1 VPRTIENN
9 AGIVS
14 SLPPDVLERPARLL
28 AGPGAG
34 KTQALVDLYAELVE
48 GGRAG
53 REQILVLT
61 FSTAA
66 ARELRER
73 LDERLHDSYGECH
86 ISTFHSFCARLVREW
101 GDPGLLLM
109 SAFQEW
115 VAMRATLE
123 AMDRAELEGL
133 ATIAGTDGFAQD
145 ALAFVALLKQN
156 LVHPGHFGLLAEA
169 AGTARLRALARVFF
183 AYQTRLQA
191 AGLRDFRDLVREAIE
206 LLEARP
212 TVLERLRAGFRYV
225 LVDEFQDVDP
235 AQFHLLRM
243 LAPPPGGRE
252 RGPVLLVAGDPDQSI
267 YGFRGAVPGLLAEE
281 VARVYAART
290 LELKVSHRCPEPI
303 LEAGRRL
310 LESTPPGTVARTPA
324 GVRDGEGEVIR
335 LVREA
340 TAVDEAFF
348 VAREIR
354 RLLMERPELRPRDF
368 AILLRSTATLAA
380 PFEEAARAMGLPHE
394 VRGMATIG
402 RNEVVRFLLAYLRAL
417 RRPEDPESLERLLA
431 SGLSGVDRRAAS
443 RLRRHAVEQGR
454 SLVKV
459 VRRLLRWLHEVDPAR
474 YPLPGEVA
482 EVELPLDA
490 EAGDPSPAGR
500 AAPPMDFVRYLT
512 SEQLDALHRT
522 LATFSALRRRAERL
536 PLDVLAYA
544 VAMETGI
551 LERALAMPLPEE
563 ERRELLGQLRAALDA
578 FRQLARVWERL
589 HGSPPTLEQVGSRL
603 EAWIA
608 RAVDEAEPAAGERD
622 AVQIMTVHQAKGL
635 QFEVVFLSGFAR
647 GRFPLAGRPHPL
659 LDETDQRW
667 LLETLD
673 GFRPSWASS
682 PGEHVAE
689 EARLAYVA
697 MTRARRRLYVTYAD
711 QYDGPAGPSPF
722 CDLAL
727 GAAPRSELTR
737 APGRLEPDSVLT
749 LGEAETLLVGA
760 RLKDEERRRLAGL
773 GVDLDFVTDPEAGRV
788 FEPHRRPPERVD
800 PPHFSATAINDY
812 LKCPRLYWYNHH
824 PGLVTPP
831 RGVELERGTFLHRVL
846 EEFHRREPEWR
857 HLEAPLQREWL
868 ERVLRP
874 HLEAYLSR
882 VESVLDRRTEEQHVR
897 RILDNYVRFATS
909 LQPIRRLGTLMVERR
924 FRLRL
929 DGAELHG
936 KIDRVNDTGE
946 GTCEVVDY
954 KTGRGKTAQQAYEES
969 FGAEPTDVQL
979 AVYYL
984 ACREGVD
991 EEGRPIQLRPRF
1003 LSLWYP
1009 RDTVHG
1015 EMRQVLFPLD
1025 APAPGLGEWMQR
1037 PIAEADVER
1046 ARAVVLEAIRR
1057 IRSGDFSPSPR
1068 PVIGTCL
1075 SWYGCP
1081 HAMVCPFG
1089 GQPAE

>member
-1 VPRTIENN
+1 M
-9 AGIVS
+9 A

-34 KTQALVDLYAELVE
+34 KTQALVDLYADLVE

-66 ARELRER
+66 ARELAER
-73 LDERLHDSYGECH
+73 LDERLRDSYGQCY
-86 ISTFHSFCARLVREW
+86 ISTFHSFCARLMREW

-109 SAFQEW
+109 SGFQEW

-123 AMDRAELEGL
+123 AMDRGELGDL
-133 ATIAGTDGFAQD
+133 AAIARSDGFAQD

-169 AGTARLRALARVFF
+169 AGTPRLRALARVFS
-183 AYQTRLQA
+183 AYQARLEA
-191 AGLRDFRDLVREAIE
+191 AGLRDFRDLVRGAIE
-206 LLEARP
+206 LLESRP
-212 TVLERLRAGFRYV
+212 AVLERLRAGFRYV

-252 RGPVLLVAGDPDQSI
+252 PGPTLLVAGDPDQSI
-267 YGFRGAVPGLLAEE
+267 YGFRGAVPRLLAED
-281 VARVYAART
+281 VVRIYAART
-290 LELKVSHRCPEPI
+290 LELGVSHRCPEAV

-310 LESTPPGTVARTPA
+310 LEATQPGRAPRTLTGTP
-324 GVRDGEGEVIR
+324 DGGGEVVR
-335 LVREA
+335 VVREA
-340 TAVDEAFF
+340 TAADEAFF

-354 RLLMERPELRPRDF
+354 RLMLERPGLRPRDF
-368 AILLRSTATLAA
+368 AVLLRSTATLAA
-380 PFEEAARAMGLPHE
+380 PFEEAARAMGLPYE
-394 VRGMATIG
+394 VRGLATIG
-402 RNEVVRFLLAYLRAL
+402 RNEIVRFLLAYLRAL

-431 SGLSGVDRRAAS
+431 SELSGVDRRTAS

-454 SLVKV
+454 SLVRV
-459 VRRLLRWLHEVDPAR
+459 VRRLVRWLHEVDPAR
-474 YPLPGEVA
+474 YPLPEEEVEA
-482 EVELPLDA
+482 ELPLEVDGGGPPPA
-490 EAGDPSPAGR
+490 ER
-500 AAPPMDFVRYLT
+500 AAAPMDFVRYLT
-512 SEQLDALHRT
+512 PEELDAFHR
-522 LATFSALRRRAERL
+522 AMVTFSALRRRASQL
-536 PLDVLAYA
+536 PLDALAYA
-544 VAMETGI
+544 VAMEAGI
-551 LERALAMPLPEE
+551 LERALAVPLAEN
-563 ERRELLGQLRAALDA
+563 ERRERLGELRVALDA
-578 FRQLARVWERL
+578 FRQLTRVWERL
-589 HGSPPTLEQVGSRL
+589 HGSPPTLDDVGSRL
-603 EAWIA
+603 ETWIV
-608 RAVDEAEPAAGERD
+608 RAVDEVEPAPGGGD

-635 QFEVVFLSGFAR
+635 QFEVVFVSGFAR
-647 GRFPLAGRPHPL
+647 GLFPLAGRPHPL
-659 LDETDQRW
+659 LDEADQRW

-711 QYDGPAGPSPF
+711 RYDGPAGPSPF

-727 GAAPRSELTR
+727 TGAPRSELTR
-737 APGRLEPDSVLT
+737 APARLEVDSVLT

-760 RLKDEERRRLAGL
+760 RLEDEQRRRLAAL

-788 FEPHRRPPERVD
+788 FEPHRQPPEQVD
-800 PPHFSATAINDY
+800 PSHFSATAINDY

-824 PGLVTPP
+824 PGLAAPP
-831 RGVELERGTFLHRVL
+831 RGVELERGSFLHRVL

-924 FRLRL
+924 FTLRL
-929 DGAELHG
+929 DGAEIHG

-969 FGAEPTDVQL
+969 FGEQPMDVQL
-979 AVYYL
+979 VVYYL

-991 EEGRPIQLRPRF
+991 EEGRPIALRPRF

-1009 RDTVHG
+1009 RDTVRG
-1015 EMRQVLFPLD
+1015 EMRQVLFPVD
-1025 APAPGLGEWMQR
+1025 APAPGVSEWMQR
-1037 PIAEADVER
+1037 PIDEADVER
-1046 ARAVVLEAIRR
+1046 GRAVVMEAIRR
-1057 IRSGDFSPSPR
+1057 IRAGDFSPAPR

-1081 HAMVCPFG
+1081 HAMICPFG
-1089 GQPAE
+1089 GQPGE